1 MTFQLDCKT
10 HDGVTY
16 LDTPGLADVK
26 LRQEAA
32 RAITTALRKSGTYQI
47 FFVIT
52 LQAGRIRP
60 EDMATIKL
68 VLESCSDIK
77 CYSIIINKLS
87 KGAYDCLIKDNG
99 EKLKI
104 LGLQINEQIR
114 RVDYPPTVLL
124 LKNREELNDT
134 DDVLVKWDD
143 LEKFARQAPCTIVN
157 SNSVQ
162 EILPDSA
169 LFDKVIAM
177 MTKQME
183 DLRLDKE
190 RVFQLKKHM
199 EDRYFDLMEKRRP
212 KAGVISSLN
221 LRISLFKKM
230 FNH

>member
-87 KGAYDCLIKDNG
+87 KGA
-99 EKLKI
+99 
-104 LGLQINEQIR
+104 
-114 RVDYPPTVLL
+114 
-124 LKNREELNDT
+124 
-134 DDVLVKWDD
+134 
-143 LEKFARQAPCTIVN
+143 
-157 SNSVQ
+157 
-162 EILPDSA
+162 
-169 LFDKVIAM
+169 
-177 MTKQME
+177 
-183 DLRLDKE
+183 
-190 RVFQLKKHM
+190 
-199 EDRYFDLMEKRRP
+199 
-212 KAGVISSLN
+212 
-221 LRISLFKKM
+221 
-230 FNH
+230 